1 MFSLLTILQQL
12 CLTWKCGSNPFQNYY
27 FLYSKVLKPWF
38 LLISAPLAGKWHI
51 WGQGIKAWSLGRRGR
66 TITFQPTNSCRCK
79 KCAHEKGG
87 LLEAPFKLQPFKFNK
102 SLCSSLCGP
111 GAQMHIPVLNVA
123 SRRNLHVCC
132 EVFRNY
138 IIGEVCEFMLRWLKN
153 ARLGITVT

>member
-1 MFSLLTILQQL
+1 MVSWEKGGGGCGGLLLSSPQT
-12 CLTWKCGSNPFQNYY
+12 
-27 FLYSKVLKPWF
+27 V
-38 LLISAPLAGKWHI
+38 AGAKNVH
-51 WGQGIKAWSLGRRGR
+51 
-66 TITFQPTNSCRCK
+66 N
-79 KCAHEKGG
+79 EKGG
-87 LLEAPFKLQPFKFNK
+87 LPEAPFKLQPFKFNK

-138 IIGEVCEFMLRWLKN
+138 IIGEVCEFVLRWLKN